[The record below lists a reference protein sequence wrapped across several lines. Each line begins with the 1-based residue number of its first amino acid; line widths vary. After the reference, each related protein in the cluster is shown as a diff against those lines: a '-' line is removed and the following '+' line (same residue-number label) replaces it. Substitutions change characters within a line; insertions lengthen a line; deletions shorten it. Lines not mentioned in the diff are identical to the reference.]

1 MPSARAAFFMAKPG
15 DRVVVDGEKL
25 KVDGNGLRTPT
36 KKERLKGLP
45 KSVKEAKKR
54 GLNVYKIPGQPA
66 KIMRYKTRRKE
77 DSLGLKAEHENFDL
91 RKDNRF
97 GSGGSGKGKRG
108 DAEKTASPDSK
119 VRSKANQKMARI
131 SSKGRVGHHG
141 LPVAYYAA
149 GKREAIAKG
158 GPEAG
163 KLFDQ
168 RYGLKGGAHSV
179 ANIYDMS
186 HPAHDKLHNVKE
198 PAYFKSIKE
207 AGKETDA
214 VLGRNN
220 KMKAGKANRKN
231 YNGNGNGN
239 GNGLNGKN
247 GKNGKLNGGVLG
259 AASKT
264 RKVDA
269 LANIGANAA
278 TGNYAAVGVGGG
290 ALIMTQALQNKKTQ
304 QALGKQI
311 GQLVGK
317 RAGRSM
323 MKAVPGLDVF
333 LSGQETV
340 DYLKQGKLDQA
351 GIAALSGAIGWIP
364 IIGDGISAS
373 LDLSNTGIDIARLQ
387 VPTGTSKKKCVKGTT
402 RRTKLKV

>member
-119 VRSKANQKMARI
+119 VRSKANQKMAKL
-131 SSKGRVGHHG
+131 SAKGRVGHHG

-220 KMKAGKANRKN
+220 KMKV
-231 YNGNGNGN
+231 NGNGNGN
-239 GNGLNGKN
+239 GHNGNGHNGKN
-247 GKNGKLNGGVLG
+247 GKNGKVNGGVLS
-259 AASKT
+259 AAGKT

-269 LANIGANAA
+269 IANIGMNAA
-278 TGNYAAVGVGGG
+278 AGNYAGVAVGGG
-290 ALIMTQALQNKKTQ
+290 ALAMTAALQNRKTQ
-304 QALGKQI
+304 QAVGKQI
-311 GQLVGK
+311 GKLVSK
-317 RAGRSM
+317 RAGRTM
-323 MKAVPGLDVF
+323 MKAIPGLDVL
-333 LSGQETV
+333 LSGQESL
-340 DYLKQGKLDQA
+340 DYLKRGKLDQA

-373 LDLSNTGIDIARLQ
+373 LDLTNTGIDISRLQ
-387 VPTGTSKKKCVKGTT
+387 TPTGTSKKKGVKGTT
-402 RRTKLKV
+402 RRPKLRI

>member
-1 MPSARAAFFMAKPG
+1 MAKPG

-119 VRSKANQKMARI
+119 VRSKANQKMAKL
-131 SSKGRVGHHG
+131 SAKGRVGHHG

-220 KMKAGKANRKN
+220 KMKV
-231 YNGNGNGN
+231 NGNGNGN
-239 GNGLNGKN
+239 GHNGNGHNGKN
-247 GKNGKLNGGVLG
+247 GKNGKVNGGVLS
-259 AASKT
+259 AAGKT

-269 LANIGANAA
+269 IANIGMNAA
-278 TGNYAAVGVGGG
+278 AGNYAGVAVGGG
-290 ALIMTQALQNKKTQ
+290 ALAMTAALQNRKTQ
-304 QALGKQI
+304 QAVGKQI
-311 GQLVGK
+311 GKLVSK
-317 RAGRSM
+317 RAGRTM
-323 MKAVPGLDVF
+323 MKAIPGLDVL
-333 LSGQETV
+333 LSGQESL
-340 DYLKQGKLDQA
+340 DYLKRGKLDQA

-373 LDLSNTGIDIARLQ
+373 LDLTNTGIDISRLQ
-387 VPTGTSKKKCVKGTT
+387 TPTGTSKKKGVKGTT
-402 RRTKLKV
+402 RRPKLRI

>member
-1 MPSARAAFFMAKPG
+1 MAKPG

-25 KVDGNGLRTPT
+25 KIDGNGLRTPT

-54 GLNVYKIPGQPA
+54 GLNVYQIPGQPA

-119 VRSKANQKMARI
+119 VRSKANQKMARL
-131 SSKGRVGHHG
+131 SSRGRVGHHG

-186 HPAHDKLHNVKE
+186 HPAHDKLHNVQE

-207 AGKETDA
+207 AGKETDK

-220 KMKAGKANRKN
+220 KMKV
-231 YNGNGNGN
+231 NGNGN
-239 GNGLNGKN
+239 GNGLNGKIN
-247 GKNGKLNGGVLG
+247 GRKNGKLNGGVLG
-259 AASKT
+259 AAGKART
-264 RKVDA
+264 LDTV
-269 LANIGANAA
+269 ANIGMNVA
-278 TGNYAAVGVGGG
+278 TGSYGAAGLGVGAIG
-290 ALIMTQALQNKKTQ
+290 MTAALQNRQTQ
-304 QALGKQI
+304 KALGKQI
-311 GQLVGK
+311 GKLMSK
-317 RAGRSM
+317 RAARTM
-323 MKAVPGLDVF
+323 MKSVPGFDIF
-333 LSGQETV
+333 LSGQEALQR
-340 DYLKQGKLDQA
+340 LKAGQLGQA
-351 GIAALSGAIGWIP
+351 GIAALSGAIGWVP
-364 IIGDGISAS
+364 LIGDGISAS
-373 LDLSNTGIDIARLQ
+373 LDLSNTAIDISQLRL
-387 VPTGTSKKKCVKGTT
+387 PKGTSKKKGVIRPKSPT
-402 RRTKLKV
+402 RRLKFGT

>member
-1 MPSARAAFFMAKPG
+1 MAKPG
-15 DRVVVDGEKL
+15 DKVVVDGEKF
-25 KVDGNGLRTPT
+25 KIDGNGLRAPS

-45 KSVKEAKKR
+45 KSIKEAKKR
-54 GLNVYKIPGQPA
+54 GLNVYKIPGERA
-66 KIMRYKTRRKE
+66 KVMRYRSRQKV
-77 DSLGLKAEHENFDL
+77 DSLGLQAEHEDFQR

-97 GSGGSGKGKRG
+97 GKGGSGKNKRG
-108 DAEKTASPDSK
+108 DAEKTASPDK
-119 VRSKANQKMARI
+119 NVRSKANQKMARL
-131 SSKGRVGHHG
+131 SERGRVGHHG

-239 GNGLNGKN
+239 GNGHNGNGKLNGKN
-247 GKNGKLNGGVLG
+247 GKNGKINGGVLG

-269 LANIGANAA
+269 LANITANAA
-278 TGNYAAVGVGGG
+278 TGNYVGAAVGTGVLG
-290 ALIMTQALQNKKTQ
+290 MTAALQNSATQ
-304 QALGKQI
+304 KALGGQI
-311 GQLVGK
+311 AKIVSK
-317 RAGRSM
+317 RAGRTM
-323 MKAVPGLDVF
+323 MKAVPGLDIL
-333 LSGQETV
+333 LSGQESLN
-340 DYLKQGKLDQA
+340 YLKQGKLDQA

-364 IIGDGISAS
+364 IIGDGVSAS
-373 LDLSNTGIDIARLQ
+373 LDLSNTGIDISRLQ
-387 VPTGTSKKKCVKGTT
+387 VPTGTSKKKGVKGTT
-402 RRTKLKV
+402 RRPKLKV